1 MTRMLFLYLGAGLT
15 TLWGVA
21 HLVPTKSVV
30 QGFGDISEDNRHI
43 ITMEWIVEGV
53 ALILI
58 GVLVVA
64 VTRIDPVSAV
74 TRAVYF
80 NCSIGLLTLAIV
92 SLFTGFR
99 VKFLPFGLCPFVLTA
114 SALLIVMG
122 GLL

>member
-1 MTRMLFLYLGAGLT
+1 MDRLLLLYLGAGLT

-21 HLVPTKSVV
+21 HLMPTKSVV

-64 VTRIDPVSAV
+64 VSLIDPVSAV
-74 TRAVYF
+74 SKAVYF
-80 NCSIGLLTLAIV
+80 ICSIGLLTLAVV

-99 VKFLPFGLCPFVLTA
+99 VRFLPFRLCPLIFTV
-114 SALLIVMG
+114 SALLILLG